1 MYPLHSLHLVIPPR
15 LWNAKVC
22 EFHLFPCQEM
32 SFFPWNLVTKVVVAN
47 LSHVP
52 WLSKHRL
59 RKTHCISKP
68 SSLEGWF
75 SIVIHLVNTPP
86 PPKKKKKT
94 STKSSAIFRPLELV
108 LCKLLY
114 KSQPPRLGL
123 AQTVVEHIF
132 RFHISVQQT
141 PLQAKAFGPSW
152 DWWAMSR
159 NMQLVHDSMSQW
171 DTYNIYMYMYIYYIY
186 WVCALDILRWYVA
199 LIFCVD
205 MLRWI

>member
-1 MYPLHSLHLVIPPR
+1 MYIYIYLHILSTSFSMYPLHSLHLVIPPR

-75 SIVIHLVNTPP
+75 SSYTPCEH
-86 PPKKKKKT
+86 PPKKKKK
-94 STKSSAIFRPLELV
+94 KNIHQIHQIQRHFSATCSVQFFFLIPTPKTWPGPNCCGAHFQVSHLGAANAWRRR
-108 LCKLLY
+108 
-114 KSQPPRLGL
+114 RLGHREIGEPW
-123 AQTVVEHIF
+123 VEIC
-132 RFHISVQQT
+132 
-141 PLQAKAFGPSW
+141 
-152 DWWAMSR
+152 
-159 NMQLVHDSMSQW
+159 N
-171 DTYNIYMYMYIYYIY
+171 
-186 WVCALDILRWYVA
+186 
-199 LIFCVD
+199 
-205 MLRWI
+205 